1 MAKSAKLGQN
11 FLRDRNF
18 ARRIVE
24 LLEAPRGPL
33 LEIGAGYGSLSEPLL
48 EKFPGRQVTLVEIDP
63 ALVKELEINF
73 AGRAQIFS
81 GDILGVDLESIY
93 PQTRV
98 NVIGNL
104 PYHISKRL
112 IDWFIGQREKIST
125 AVLMLQK
132 DFIDKLLSPAG
143 GKKYNAQSVI
153 FQLLFTARRC
163 FDVPRGAFAPAPKV
177 LSTVLAIQ
185 PADSPLRAEAGEFYR
200 FVKLCFAERR
210 KTLLNNLAPYYEKKI
225 LSAVTASSGLSNQA
239 RAEQLPADLFFAL
252 FTALKKCAANG
263 PE

>member
-63 ALVKELEINF
+63 TLVKELEINF
-73 AGRAQIFS
+73 AGRAQILS
-81 GDILGVDLESIY
+81 GDILGVDLENIY

-104 PYHISKRL
+104 PYHISKPL
-112 IDWFIGQREKIST
+112 VDWFIARGEKISA

-132 DFIDKLLSPAG
+132 DFVDKLLSG
-143 GKKYNAQSVI
+143 ENRKKYNAQSVV
-153 FQLLFTARRC
+153 FQLLFRARRA
-163 FDVPRGAFAPAPKV
+163 FDVPRGAFSPQPKV
-177 LSTVLAIQ
+177 VSTVLVIQ
-185 PADSPLRAEAGEFYR
+185 PADSPLRAAADEFYR

-210 KTLLNNLAPYYEKKI
+210 KTLGNNLAAHYEKKALAAAAAACG
-225 LSAVTASSGLSNQA
+225 LSAQT
-239 RAEQLPADLFFAL
+239 RAEQLPAETFQCLFQAVRQNRIL
-252 FTALKKCAANG
+252 
-263 PE
+263 